1 MNREMLGI
9 GVPDALGTDRERALT
24 ATEDHLPTDLGTQ
37 QGALHGITQRTGA
50 RITAIRIKGAG
61 TTYHLA
67 KTTRY
72 PRGLASP
79 RIAHIGRILADEA
92 EIQHLTQR
100 IHVCSLIGL
109 AEAEL
114 LRRGIATCEEM
125 RGVATRAI
133 TPLTGGT
140 KVDYDRFP
148 LSHDHVARLEI
159 AVDQRRLKRPMQQF
173 HSVAEPGHDQG
184 GSRLASSE
192 RGDELHDRAARD
204 VLHDHSQLIALNTQL
219 NQPGNSSTTF
229 PCALLIP

>member
-9 GVPDALGTDRERALT
+9 GVPDALGTDRERTLT
-24 ATEDHLPTDLGTQ
+24 ATEDRLPTDLGTQ

-50 RITAIRIKGAG
+50 LITAIRIKGAG
-61 TTYHLA
+61 TAYHLA

-100 IHVCSLIGL
+100 INVCSLIGL

-114 LRRGIATCEEM
+114 LRRGIAACEEM

-148 LSHDHVARLEI
+148 SLMITLLGLRSRWI
-159 AVDQRRLKRPMQQF
+159 N
-173 HSVAEPGHDQG
+173 G
-184 GSRLASSE
+184 GSNARCSSYTASQSPGMIKAAVAWPAPSE
-192 RGDELHDRAARD
+192 ATSSMI
-204 VLHDHSQLIALNTQL
+204 VLPATYSMTTV
-219 NQPGNSSTTF
+219 SSS
-229 PCALLIP
+229 P